1 MYLYQKLIVASYRL
15 ETHIHVRFQETAAF
29 KQVKLRSHFNRLK
42 WLHIRVQHSQR
53 PTASFFT
60 LALTIFAIITFSS
73 PAFAQEQLTLEMT
86 IKVAQQNDPWLV
98 GNRHNQQAI
107 EAMSE
112 AAGAMD
118 DPRISIGMANLAMD
132 SFDFSQEPMTQLK
145 VGVSQMLPR
154 GDSLAIKQNQLSLTA
169 SQHPLLR
176 QDRRAKVAV
185 VVAKLWLDA
194 YKAQQSV
201 VLIEQS
207 KVLFE
212 QLADVAQASYSTA
225 IGKTR
230 QQDIV
235 RAELELTRL
244 EDRLAML
251 KHHLVMSSKKLSQ
264 WLGEAPKLL
273 TLPLP
278 NQLPNIQMK
287 TGKLANHPALKA
299 LEQKIK
305 ASGSDIT
312 LAKQKYQPQW
322 GLNASYGYRD
332 NAPVGGS
339 RADLFSVG
347 VSFDIPIFTNNSKDK
362 AVQSAIASTEAVKSD
377 KLVLLR
383 QLTASMETTKA
394 HLHRL
399 HARHKL
405 YNDRLLPQIHEQAE
419 ASLTAYTNDE
429 GNFTDVVRG
438 RIAELDGEIEAL
450 GIDVDIQKTLIQLNY
465 FFITSGDHQ
474 VAKTIQRTG
483 A

>member
-1 MYLYQKLIVASYRL
+1 MALLAI
-15 ETHIHVRFQETAAF
+15 T
-29 KQVKLRSHFNRLK
+29 
-42 WLHIRVQHSQR
+42 
-53 PTASFFT
+53 T
-60 LALTIFAIITFSS
+60 LSS
-73 PAFAQEQLTLEMT
+73 PVLAQEQLTLEMA
-86 IKVAQQNDPWLV
+86 IKAAHKYDPWLV
-98 GNRHNQQAI
+98 GNRHTQQAI
-107 EAMSE
+107 EAMSV
-112 AAGAMD
+112 AAGTMD
-118 DPRISIGMANLAMD
+118 DPRVSIGMVNLATD

-185 VVAKLWLDA
+185 EVAKLWLDA
-194 YKAQQSV
+194 YKAQQSI

-207 KVLFE
+207 RVLFE

-264 WLGEAPKLL
+264 WLGEMPVLQSLSLPK
-273 TLPLP
+273 
-278 NQLPNIQMK
+278 QLPNVQESA
-287 TGKLANHPALKA
+287 GELANHPALKA

-305 ASGSDIT
+305 ASSSGIT
-312 LAKQKYQPQW
+312 LAKQKYKPQW

-332 NAPVGGS
+332 NAPMGGS

-347 VSFDIPIFTNNSKDK
+347 VSFDIPIFTDNRQDK
-362 AVQSAIASTEAVKSD
+362 EVQSAISSTEAVKSD
-377 KLVLLR
+377 KLHLLR
-383 QLTASMETTKA
+383 QLTALMQTTKA

-399 HARHKL
+399 HERHTL

-438 RIAELDGEIEAL
+438 RIAELDGQIEAL
-450 GIDVDIQKTLIQLNY
+450 GIDVDTQKTLIQLNY

>member
-1 MYLYQKLIVASYRL
+1 MYLYQKVMAL
-15 ETHIHVRFQETAAF
+15 
-29 KQVKLRSHFNRLK
+29 
-42 WLHIRVQHSQR
+42 
-53 PTASFFT
+53 
-60 LALTIFAIITFSS
+60 LAMTTFSS
-73 PAFAQEQLTLEMT
+73 PVLAQEQLTLEIA
-86 IKVAQQNDPWLV
+86 IKVAHKYDHWLV

-107 EAMSE
+107 EAMSV
-112 AAGAMD
+112 AAGTMD
-118 DPRISIGMANLAMD
+118 DPRVSIGMANLAVD

-154 GDSLAIKQNQLSLTA
+154 GDSLAIKQNQLSLMA

-185 VVAKLWLDA
+185 EVAKLWLDA
-194 YKAQQSV
+194 YKAQQSI

-207 KVLFE
+207 RVLFE

-230 QQDIV
+230 QHDIV

-251 KHHLVMSSKKLSQ
+251 KHHLVMSSRKLSQ
-264 WLGEAPKLL
+264 WLGEVPALRSL
-273 TLPLP
+273 SLPS
-278 NQLPNIQMK
+278 QLPNIQMK
-287 TGKLANHPALKA
+287 DGDLANHPALKA

-305 ASGSDIT
+305 ASGSGIT

-322 GLNASYGYRD
+322 GLNASYGYRG
-332 NAPVGGS
+332 NAPMGGS

-347 VSFDIPIFTNNSKDK
+347 VSFDIPIFTGNRQDK
-362 AVQSAIASTEAVKSD
+362 EVQSAISRTEAVKSD
-377 KLVLLR
+377 KLQLLR
-383 QLTASMETTKA
+383 QLTASMQTTKA

-399 HARHKL
+399 YERHTL
-405 YNDRLLPQIHEQAE
+405 YRDRLMPQIHEQAE

-438 RIAELDGEIEAL
+438 RIAELDGQIEVL
-450 GIDVDIQKTLIQLNY
+450 GIDVDTQKTLIQLNY

-474 VAKTIQRTG
+474 VAKAAHRTG
-483 A
+483 LSL

>member
-1 MYLYQKLIVASYRL
+1 M
-15 ETHIHVRFQETAAF
+15 T
-29 KQVKLRSHFNRLK
+29 
-42 WLHIRVQHSQR
+42 
-53 PTASFFT
+53 
-60 LALTIFAIITFSS
+60 TFSS
-73 PAFAQEQLTLEMT
+73 PVLAQEQLTLEIA
-86 IKVAQQNDPWLV
+86 IKVAHKYDHWLV

-107 EAMSE
+107 EAMSV
-112 AAGAMD
+112 AAGTMD
-118 DPRISIGMANLAMD
+118 DPRVSIGMANLAVD

-154 GDSLAIKQNQLSLTA
+154 GDSLAIKQNQLSLMA

-185 VVAKLWLDA
+185 EVAKLWLDA
-194 YKAQQSV
+194 YKAQQSI

-207 KVLFE
+207 RVLFE

-230 QQDIV
+230 QHDIV

-251 KHHLVMSSKKLSQ
+251 KHHLVMSSRKLSQ
-264 WLGEAPKLL
+264 WLGEVPALRSL
-273 TLPLP
+273 SLPS
-278 NQLPNIQMK
+278 QLPNIQMK
-287 TGKLANHPALKA
+287 DGDLANHPALKA

-305 ASGSDIT
+305 ASGSGIT

-322 GLNASYGYRD
+322 GLNASYGYRG
-332 NAPVGGS
+332 NAPMGGS

-347 VSFDIPIFTNNSKDK
+347 VSFDIPIFTGNRQDK
-362 AVQSAIASTEAVKSD
+362 EVQSAISRTEAVKSD
-377 KLVLLR
+377 KLQLLR
-383 QLTASMETTKA
+383 QLTASMQTTKA

-399 HARHKL
+399 YERHTL
-405 YNDRLLPQIHEQAE
+405 YRDRLMPQIHEQAE

-438 RIAELDGEIEAL
+438 RIAELDGQIEVL
-450 GIDVDIQKTLIQLNY
+450 GIDVDTQKTLIQLNY

-474 VAKTIQRTG
+474 VAKAAHRTG
-483 A
+483 LSL

>member
-1 MYLYQKLIVASYRL
+1 MYLYQKLIAL
-15 ETHIHVRFQETAAF
+15 
-29 KQVKLRSHFNRLK
+29 
-42 WLHIRVQHSQR
+42 
-53 PTASFFT
+53 
-60 LALTIFAIITFSS
+60 LAIGTFSS

-86 IKVAQQNDPWLV
+86 IKVAQQNDQWLV

-185 VVAKLWLDA
+185 EVAKLWLDA

-264 WLGEAPKLL
+264 WLGEEPRLL
-273 TLPLP
+273 SLLLPSE
-278 NQLPNIQMK
+278 LPNIQMN

-305 ASGSDIT
+305 ASGSGIS

-332 NAPVGGS
+332 HGATGGS

-347 VSFDIPIFTNNSKDK
+347 VSFDIPIFTNNRKDK
-362 AVQSAIASTEAVKSD
+362 EVQSAIESTEAVKSA
-377 KLVLLR
+377 KLDLLR
-383 QLTASMETTKA
+383 QLSASMKVTKA

-399 HARHKL
+399 HERHKL

-438 RIAELDGEIEAL
+438 RIAELDGQIEAL
-450 GIDVDIQKTLIQLNY
+450 GIDVDTQKTLIQLNY

-474 VAKTIQRTG
+474 VAKTIQPTG